1 MVNILFSTSLE
12 TGEKKHQKTQQNQY
26 FPHFI
31 SYLFAVENIS
41 YVNYIF
47 KVHIAQKN

>member
-1 MVNILFSTSLE
+1 MVKILFSTP
-12 TGEKKHQKTQQNQY
+12 KQY
-26 FPHFI
+26 FLHFL

-47 KVHIAQKN
+47 EAHITQQIEDAQRV